1 MNAYPIV
8 IAGAA
13 CAGFLQGLTGF
24 GFSLVSLSFWA
35 WVLDPLLAATLA
47 VFGGWVGQV
56 LAAFTVRRKANW
68 RHVLPFVLGGLAG
81 LPLGLRVL
89 PHLDPLLFK
98 AFLGLVLALWCP
110 IMLLAPRLPR
120 LTMGGRGAD
129 GCIGIVGGAMGA
141 MGGFSGVIPT
151 LWCTLRG
158 FDRDTQR
165 GVIQNFNLTML
176 TVTLVTYCA
185 TGMVTRDMLPSFA
198 IIAPI
203 VLVTSLLGGRV
214 YVGVSD
220 ITFRRMV
227 LGTLTASGIAML
239 IASVPKLLG
248 SA

>member
-1 MNAYPIV
+1 MNSFPLV

-47 VFGGWVGQV
+47 VFGGLLGQL
-56 LAAFTVRRKANW
+56 LAAATVRRKANW
-68 RHVLPFVLGGLAG
+68 RHVLPFLLGGLAG

-89 PHLDPLLFK
+89 PHLDPVMFK
-98 AFLGLVLALWCP
+98 ACLGLLLAVWCP
-110 IMLLAPRLPR
+110 IMLVAPRLPR
-120 LTMGGRGAD
+120 LSVGGRTAD
-129 GCIGIVGGAMGA
+129 GCIGIIGGAMGA
-141 MGGFSGVIPT
+141 VGGFSGVIPT

-176 TVTLVTYCA
+176 AVTMITYCA
-185 TGMVTRDMLPSFA
+185 TGVVTSAMLPTFA

-203 VLVTSLLGGRV
+203 VLVTALVGSRV
-214 YVGVSD
+214 YVGISD
-220 ITFRRMV
+220 VTFRRLV
-227 LGTLTASGIAML
+227 LTTLTASGIAML
-239 IASVPKLLG
+239 VASVPKLL
-248 SA
+248 